1 VKEYCGRVVWESMFG
16 TTSVED
22 SSEDKS
28 LRGTRKDFMVSSFS
42 GCTSFN
48 TSMLTNKS
56 SSAKGESWLLFAI
69 YNSEENGKKKI
80 SDVFEFY
87 IIS

>member
-1 VKEYCGRVVWESMFG
+1 
-16 TTSVED
+16 
-22 SSEDKS
+22 
-28 LRGTRKDFMVSSFS
+28 MVSSFS